1 MKCKFKFW
9 FVLVVVLPF
18 KIWAQDTLEQNQKKD
33 LQDVARSVFGQLPF
47 SKSEQSQRD
56 SERVYFSI
64 IPAFASAGSEQV
76 FVTSFMTAFYLG
88 SPKTTNLSNVYF
100 TPYITLS
107 EQYVFPMRS
116 YIWTKNNKLNFIGD
130 YRFMKY
136 PQWQYNINHPSE
148 INEESRLNY
157 YQTRFYQT
165 MSYSVQPYLAVGLGV
180 QYDYY
185 AGIQEDNK
193 EVTGLSSYQQYG
205 DTNTRSFHS
214 GGPTLELIF
223 DNRGNTINPQ
233 KGNYLRV
240 SCRNNSKIFG
250 SKNLWNS
257 IYIDAKKYIP
267 INLQKNQIIAF
278 WVWYWSILG
287 GKPNYLDLPSNGW
300 DNYGRSG
307 RGLYRNKYRSSGL
320 IYSEVEFR
328 SNLSANGLWGMVA
341 FLNFTSPAVLFTQEY
356 HSPFI
361 GAGTGVRLLLDKRS
375 GTKCGLDVGFSKSYW
390 GVYLTL
396 NEYF

>member
-136 PQWQYNINHPSE
+136 PQWQYDINHPSE

-157 YQTRFYQT
+157 YQTRF
-165 MSYSVQPYLAVGLGV
+165 
-180 QYDYY
+180 
-185 AGIQEDNK
+185 
-193 EVTGLSSYQQYG
+193 
-205 DTNTRSFHS
+205 
-214 GGPTLELIF
+214 
-223 DNRGNTINPQ
+223 
-233 KGNYLRV
+233 
-240 SCRNNSKIFG
+240 
-250 SKNLWNS
+250 
-257 IYIDAKKYIP
+257 
-267 INLQKNQIIAF
+267 
-278 WVWYWSILG
+278 
-287 GKPNYLDLPSNGW
+287 
-300 DNYGRSG
+300 
-307 RGLYRNKYRSSGL
+307 
-320 IYSEVEFR
+320 
-328 SNLSANGLWGMVA
+328 
-341 FLNFTSPAVLFTQEY
+341 
-356 HSPFI
+356 
-361 GAGTGVRLLLDKRS
+361 
-375 GTKCGLDVGFSKSYW
+375 
-390 GVYLTL
+390 
-396 NEYF
+396 